1 MQTNRLYRSRKDRVI
16 WGVAGG
22 LAEYLGID
30 PVLVRIAFVL
40 LAFAYGVTIVAY
52 IIMAIAVPNESVP
65 VARDVSGE
73 DLQPEVGATPVEPVS
88 EERSERDEELYKRR
102 RYVMGGGLV
111 IVGAIVLAS
120 NLTPW
125 FWRWD
130 QYWPV
135 LIIVAGVAV
144 LAAGMN
150 RRSEG

>member
-40 LAFAYGVTIVAY
+40 LCFAYGVTIIAY

-65 VARDVSGE
+65 VAQDVTEEGR
-73 DLQPEVGATPVEPVS
+73 QPEAGAVPVEPVR
-88 EERSERDEELYKRR
+88 EERLERDEELYKRR
-102 RYVMGGGLV
+102 RYVLGGGLV

-120 NLTPW
+120 NLSPW
-125 FWRWD
+125 FWKWD

-135 LIIVAGVAV
+135 LIIVAGAAILV
-144 LAAGMN
+144 AGMN
-150 RRSEG
+150 RRSAE

>member
-40 LAFAYGVTIVAY
+40 LAFAYGVTIIAY
-52 IIMAIAVPNESVP
+52 IIMAIAVPNETEL

-73 DLQPEVGATPVEPVS
+73 ELRPEAEKAPVEPVGG
-88 EERSERDEELYKRR
+88 EHSERDEELYKRR
-102 RYVMGGGLV
+102 RYVLGGGLV

-120 NLTPW
+120 NLSPW

-135 LIIVAGVAV
+135 LIIVAGVAI

-150 RRSEG
+150 RR